1 MTFGINASHDT
12 SFLVSRCFLSS
23 LPPAI
28 NFPPNFGTTFRA
40 PSIVLAK
47 IRVCAYIRHS
57 RSDTTPRRST
67 VRFTAAHGRDEED
80 AGVESVAMKLKCNF
94 ARCSAANLRELGI
107 RVSDFPRAG
116 SHRDGDRKG
125 CRARPVHP
133 TCFNPTTNDKPRHR
147 VG

>member
-1 MTFGINASHDT
+1 MFP
-12 SFLVSRCFLSS
+12 FLSS
-23 LPPAI
+23 SRDKLSTKLWN
-28 NFPPNFGTTFRA
+28 NFPSA
-40 PSIVLAK
+40 IYYVLAK
-47 IRVCAYIRHS
+47 IRVCVYIRYS

-133 TCFNPTTNDKPRHR
+133 ACFNPTTNDKPRHR